1 MTEQEIIYT
10 IALSRLPRLSL
21 AAQHELL
28 SAAGSATALYE
39 NRLDI
44 RKLLPEANDCVQ
56 EALSQMDTQLHR
68 AEEELQFAQRGHI
81 QCIGLN
87 DAAYPARLREC
98 ADAPIILFYKGKA
111 DLNACHVLAMVGT
124 RQISDYGRDVCR
136 HFVEELASLCP
147 DILIVSGL
155 AYGVDIRCHRA
166 ALENNLSTVAVLAH
180 GLDQIYPRN
189 HRDDAIQMLEMGG
202 LVTEFLSQTNP
213 DKKNFVQR
221 NRIVAGMS
229 DATIVVESAAKGGS
243 LITAD
248 MAAGYHRDVFAFPGR
263 VYDTYSVGCNQ
274 LIRKNKASLLTSA
287 EDFMEAMGWETA
299 EARTQKLSEGVQQE
313 LFPDL
318 TADERLVVETLRNCD
333 GMQVNLL
340 AQKTGLPVSTL
351 TSMLFSL
358 EMSGI
363 VAMKSG
369 GTYRLLR

>member
-1 MTEQEIIYT
+1 MTEQEILYT

-21 AAQHELL
+21 TAQHELL
-28 SAAGSATALYE
+28 TAAGSATVLYD
-39 NRLDI
+39 NRRDV
-44 RKLLPEANDCVQ
+44 RNVLPDANDCVQ
-56 EALSQMDTQLHR
+56 EALAQMDNQLQR
-68 AEEELQFAQRGHI
+68 AEEELRFTQRGNI
-81 QCIGLN
+81 RCLSIN
-87 DAAYPARLREC
+87 DTDYPARLREC
-98 ADAPIILFYKGKA
+98 TDAPLVLFYKGQA
-111 DLNACHVLAMVGT
+111 DLNFCHVISMVGT
-124 RQISDYGRDVCR
+124 RQISDYGRDICR
-136 HFVEELASLCP
+136 HFVEELADLCP
-147 DILIVSGL
+147 DVLIVSGL

-166 ALENNLSTVAVLAH
+166 ALENNLPTVAVLAH

-189 HRDDAIQMLEMGG
+189 HRDDAIQMLNQGG
-202 LVTEFLSQTNP
+202 LLTEFVSQTNP

-248 MAAGYHRDVFAFPGR
+248 MATGYHRDVFAFPGR
-263 VYDTYSVGCNQ
+263 VYDTYSTGCNQ
-274 LIRKNKASLLTSA
+274 LIRKNRASLITSA

-299 EARTQKLSEGVQQE
+299 ESRTQKLSDGVQQE

-318 TADERLVVETLRNCD
+318 TDDERLVVETLRKSD
-333 GMQVNLL
+333 GMQVNML
-340 AQKTGLPVSTL
+340 AQQTGLPVSTL
-351 TSMLFSL
+351 TSLLFSL